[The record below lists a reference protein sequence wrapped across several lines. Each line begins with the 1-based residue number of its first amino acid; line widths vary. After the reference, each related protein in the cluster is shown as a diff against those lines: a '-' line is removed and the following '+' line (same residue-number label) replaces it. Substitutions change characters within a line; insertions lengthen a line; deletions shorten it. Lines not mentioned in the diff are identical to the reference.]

1 MYIASIECPIC
12 ESSAYQKKYIIVCKR
27 NNVCECI
34 YNIHM
39 DICECIHVLLVG
51 HCSNLNL
58 FGKLM
63 KEQTQM
69 DWKSS

>member
-1 MYIASIECPIC
+1 M
-12 ESSAYQKKYIIVCKR
+12 
-27 NNVCECI
+27 
-34 YNIHM
+34 NIGM
-39 DICECIHVLLVG
+39 LVGWLVG

-69 DWKSS
+69 D